1 MEVVSQGGCRRLFYT
16 TAGEVDGLQDD
27 VGWFQMMKQANGR
40 PSADLNIS
48 WSSVEV
54 SLEECRQLWEP
65 WRRALIIKLLRKT
78 VSLKPTGS
86 SKGLGGGTWIV
97 LGQYLIV
104 AKWRPNFQ
112 LSKESISL
120 DTITCQYGHK
130 AFECPST
137 AVTGAAPPP
146 GFFVPQPNLVEP
158 LVRRSRPLHMEL
170 GWWSSQVDSDCQ
182 EVEGKV
188 ELPTV
193 TNVQLMFRDLT
204 RILEGWRM

>member
-78 VSLKPTGS
+78 VSLK
-86 SKGLGGGTWIV
+86 V
-97 LGQYLIV
+97 L
-104 AKWRPNFQ
+104 
-112 LSKESISL
+112 ESRVHSL
-120 DTITCQYGHK
+120 WKLMVGCEIIDMYND
-130 AFECPST
+130 
-137 AVTGAAPPP
+137 
-146 GFFVPQPNLVEP
+146 FFSVQFF
-158 LVRRSRPLHMEL
+158 SRQDHL
-170 GWWSSQVDSDCQ
+170 
-182 EVEGKV
+182 KV
-188 ELPTV
+188 
-193 TNVQLMFRDLT
+193 
-204 RILEGWRM
+204 LEGEPGLFLDNT